1 MKSLKLLFIL
11 LVLTGSIFAQWV
23 QVGTGTTTS
32 QLWSVSFADASKVF
46 AVGVNGTMVKS
57 LDNGQTWSLVNHGLT
72 TKNLYSIKFSS
83 SQVGY
88 AGGVGLTLLKTTDG
102 GATWTSIRPNLPT
115 TLLEYTASS
124 LDFYDLNFTDDNNG
138 YAIGYNGVV
147 IKTSDGGATWAN
159 YSTIGSGIY
168 RSTDFIDAN
177 VGFLAS
183 HGNNLKKTENG
194 GVLFTNVTH
203 SYTVTHFFDV
213 QVVTPTVVIATGQPG
228 IILRSTDAG
237 TTWSKIST
245 PNNTN
250 VQLLNMV
257 FVNSTTGYIIG
268 QSGMLYKTTDAGAT
282 WEQMTAGTANAL
294 RGIDFNNGKGVAV
307 GDLGTII
314 YYNSITTATP
324 GLTENNIK
332 VYPNPV
338 KDILNI
344 NAEVKKITVRD
355 ITGKVVL
362 LSETQQNINMAHLSK
377 GVYLLQVQTAEGL
390 IEKKVMKD

>member
-11 LVLTGSIFAQWV
+11 LVLTGSISAQWV
-23 QVGTGTTTS
+23 QVGAGTTTS

-57 LDNGQTWSLVNHGLT
+57 VDGGQNWSLVAHGLT
-72 TKNLYSIKFSS
+72 TKHLYTIKFSS
-83 SQVGY
+83 NLVGY

-102 GATWTSIRPNLPT
+102 GTTWTDIRSNLPT
-115 TLLEYTASS
+115 ALLEYTASS
-124 LDFYDLNFTDDNNG
+124 LDFYDINFTDDNNG
-138 YAIGYNGVV
+138 YAVGFNGVV
-147 IKTSDGGATWAN
+147 IKTTDGGATWTN
-159 YSTIGSGIY
+159 YSTIGSGTY
-168 RSTDFIDAN
+168 RSSDFIDSN

-183 HGNNLKKTENG
+183 HGNNLKITENG
-194 GVLFTNVTH
+194 GATFTVISH
-203 SYTVTHFFDV
+203 GYTVTHFFDV
-213 QVVTPTVVIATGQPG
+213 QVVTPTVIIATGQPG
-228 IILRSTDAG
+228 IILRSADAG
-237 TTWSKIST
+237 ATWSKIAT

-257 FVNSTTGYIIG
+257 FVSSTAGYIIG

-294 RGIDFNNGKGVAV
+294 RGIDFKNGKGVAA
-307 GDLGTII
+307 GDGGVII
-314 YYNSITTATP
+314 YYSSITTASP
-324 GLTENNIK
+324 ELSDNRLQI
-332 VYPNPV
+332 YPNPV

-344 NAEVKKITVRD
+344 NAEVKKLTVRD

-390 IEKKVMKD
+390 IEKKIMKD